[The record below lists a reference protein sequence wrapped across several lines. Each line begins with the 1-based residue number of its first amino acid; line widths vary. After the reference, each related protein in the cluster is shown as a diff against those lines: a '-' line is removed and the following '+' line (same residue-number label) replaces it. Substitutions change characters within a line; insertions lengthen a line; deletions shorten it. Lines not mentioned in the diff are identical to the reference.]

1 MCFGGWS
8 GEIHASE
15 EELTVTMAGGLIEF
29 AARGI
34 GPVFLKG
41 RGHYWLNGGPG
52 EWYITGIVIDIEECE

>member
-1 MCFGGWS
+1 
-8 GEIHASE
+8 
-15 EELTVTMAGGLIEF
+15 MAGGLIEF

-52 EWYITGIVIDIEECE
+52 EWHITGIVIDIEECE